1 MNTASYAPI
10 AVAESSPD
18 VRATF
23 IRRTY
28 GHLAAAIAVFALL
41 EYIFLGMPV
50 MQSFAMT
57 MVSGKS
63 WLLVLGAF
71 MVVGW
76 IADRWA
82 RSDTSPQLQYLGLGL
97 FIVAEAIIMLPLL
110 FLASRIAGGEV
121 ITQAAWITALL
132 VAGLTAVVFTTKK
145 DFSFLRGVLVIG
157 FFVALGLI
165 VASILI
171 GFNLGLI
178 FSGAMIVLASI
189 SILYTTSN
197 ILHHYRPDQH
207 VAASLGL
214 FASVALLFWY
224 VLQILLSFTGRD

>member
-1 MNTASYAPI
+1 MNTASYAPV
-10 AVAESSPD
+10 AVAEASPD

-28 GHLAAAIAVFALL
+28 GHLAAAIGVFALL
-41 EYIFLGMPV
+41 EYIFLGMPA
-50 MQSFAMT
+50 MQSFAIT

-97 FIVAEAIIMLPLL
+97 FVVAEAIIMLPLL

-121 ITQAAWITALL
+121 ISQAAWITALL

-224 VLQILLSFTGRD
+224 VLQVLLSFTGRN